1 MTERVRIERIA
12 AGGDGVGRLTE
23 GRVVFVPRTAP
34 GDVVDLGNVKRHKGF
49 ARAVV
54 GSLVEPSPVR
64 VAPRCAHYDA
74 DACGGCALQHM
85 SYDAQLAAKAGFV
98 NDAFARIAKL
108 PVPPVEVV
116 PNPRPFGWRTRLSV
130 TVDIVSGDVGL
141 HPLGLPDE
149 VFDLV
154 ACPIS
159 TEGLQRLW
167 AALNARRDLWPGRC
181 ERLTI
186 REDRGGGL
194 HVVAHDSDEW
204 LRATELAAAM
214 LGDGVTATLW
224 AQPTNG
230 TAVVAAGPA
239 SSGATF
245 FEQVDPAMGDVV
257 RAHALAAL
265 GDVAG
270 HAVWDLYAGIGETSA
285 ALAAAGAAVESVEAD
300 ALAVDEAK
308 RRGPASVRRYTSRV
322 EDILDRLAAPALVI
336 ANPPRSGLGPV
347 VTDALAGRGA
357 RRIVYVSCDPA
368 TLARD
373 VARLVPGYHVESV
386 RAFDSFPQT
395 AHVETVVSLG
405 AGAAGS

>member
-12 AGGDGVGRLTE
+12 TGGDGVGRLTE

-34 GDVVDLGNVKRHKGF
+34 GDVIDLGHIKRHKGF
-49 ARAVV
+49 ARAEI
-54 GSLVEPSPVR
+54 GGIVEPSPQR
-64 VAPRCAHYDA
+64 VAPKCQHYDA
-74 DACGGCALQHM
+74 DSCGGCALQHM
-85 SYDAQLAAKAGFV
+85 TYEAQLAAKATFV

-141 HPLGLPDE
+141 HPIGLPDE

-154 ACPIS
+154 SCPIS

-167 AALNARRDLWPGRC
+167 TALNARRDLWPGRC

-186 REDRGGGL
+186 REDRAGGL
-194 HVVAHDSDEW
+194 HVVAHETDEW
-204 LRATELAAAM
+204 LRAADVAEAMLAA
-214 LGDGVTATLW
+214 GVTATLW

-230 TAVVAAGPA
+230 TAVVAAGPS

-257 RAHALAAL
+257 RAYALSLL
-265 GDVAG
+265 GDVTG
-270 HAVWDLYAGIGETSA
+270 LRVWDLYAGIGETSA
-285 ALAAAGAAVESVEAD
+285 ALAAAGADVESVEAD
-300 ALAVDEAK
+300 ALAVDESN
-308 RRGPASVRRYTSRV
+308 RRGPATVRRYTSRV
-322 EDILDRLAAPALVI
+322 EDILDRLGAPALVI

-347 VTDALAGRGA
+347 VTDALAARGA

-386 RAFDSFPQT
+386 KAFDSFPQT

-405 AGAAGS
+405 AGAA